1 MTEKRRVM
9 KFGVKALVLAVVL
22 GLCGCTEKTPEQQA
36 IDTVLESFEGLIE
49 GDYEAFLNGRSGMDD
64 IPDSYREQLLVAY
77 KQFIHQQRKAHG
89 DISSIVALRTQ
100 TDPVARQMLVFLMV
114 NYADSTNE
122 EIVVP
127 MVEDADGLW
136 KMK

>member
-1 MTEKRRVM
+1 M
-9 KFGVKALVLAVVL
+9 KFRVKVLVLAVVL

-49 GDYEAFLNGRSGMDD
+49 GDYEAFLNGRSGMDS

>member
-1 MTEKRRVM
+1 M
-9 KFGVKALVLAVVL
+9 KFGVKVLVLAVVL

-36 IDTVLESFEGLIE
+36 IDTVLESFEGLVE
-49 GDYEAFLNGRSGMDD
+49 GDYEAFLNGRSGMDG

>member
-1 MTEKRRVM
+1 M

-22 GLCGCTEKTPEQQA
+22 GLCGCAEKTPEQQA

-49 GDYEAFLNGRSGMDD
+49 GDYEAFLNGRSGMDS